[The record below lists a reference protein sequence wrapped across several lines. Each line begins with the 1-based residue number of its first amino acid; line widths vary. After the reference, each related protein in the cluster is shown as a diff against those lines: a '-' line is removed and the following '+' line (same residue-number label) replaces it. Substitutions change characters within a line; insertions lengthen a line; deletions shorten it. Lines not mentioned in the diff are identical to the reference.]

1 MERSW
6 LHNDLASRECRL
18 NKLRANA
25 DFCPSVR
32 RKKVTAT
39 PTLMLVDDADMS
51 RQLMRAFLETGGYSE
66 IIETGD
72 GTIALDLFVNGP
84 KRIDLLITDIMHPGM
99 DGVDLIRAVRK
110 IDPDI
115 KVIVVSGQL
124 PHNED
129 DVRRRLDRESNI
141 HFLPK
146 PYHVRVFLTM
156 VEEVLA
162 A

>member
-1 MERSW
+1 MTATATLMVVEDSEI
-6 LHNDLASRECRL
+6 SRE
-18 NKLRANA
+18 
-25 DFCPSVR
+25 
-32 RKKVTAT
+32 
-39 PTLMLVDDADMS
+39 
-51 RQLMRAFLETGGYSE
+51 LMRAFLAHGGYSE
-66 IIETGD
+66 VIETGN
-72 GTIALDLFVNGP
+72 GATALDLFTNGP
-84 KRIDLLITDIMHPGM
+84 KRIDLLITDIAHPGM

-129 DVRRRLDRESNI
+129 VVRRRLDGESHI

-146 PYHVRVFLTM
+146 PYHMRVFLTM
-156 VEEVLA
+156 VDEVLA